1 MAANT
6 DYSLHCCVDSDLPG
20 AAMPAR
26 EPNDNTPAD
35 AGSHRA
41 QLGFLL
47 FFAGGVLEASS
58 RRQHATAVDVTA
70 AELYAASV
78 AGAVL
83 THIIGVHT
91 FASFGVLGRA
101 PVRVWCDNRAAVMV
115 ANDSTSIKRLA
126 YIARRV
132 RFLQE
137 LVARSVLSVLSVPGS
152 ANPADAMTKHLSPKA
167 IFLEYMGRA
176 YNCATAALRAP
187 PRTEIV

>member
-1 MAANT
+1 MIAPDRDDKVVRVLASLPDAA
-6 DYSLHCCVDSDLPG
+6 LV
-20 AAMPAR
+20 
-26 EPNDNTPAD
+26 
-35 AGSHRA
+35 
-41 QLGFLL
+41 
-47 FFAGGVLEASS
+47 AGGVLEASS